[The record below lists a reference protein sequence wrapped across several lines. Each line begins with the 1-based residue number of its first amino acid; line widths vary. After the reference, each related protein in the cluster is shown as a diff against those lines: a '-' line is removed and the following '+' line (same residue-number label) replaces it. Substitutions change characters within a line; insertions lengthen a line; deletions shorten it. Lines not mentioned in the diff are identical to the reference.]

1 MQVFVLFNCV
11 CVAWGDMEIAGTVNL
26 GFLLSES
33 VLYNINYLFV
43 ITLYSF
49 NKYLSLLLF
58 LKLTVTCM
66 CWMHPECVLCTRGMP
81 AAIQAGIFFLS
92 ICYLKAVEWRR
103 QQNEELY
110 DLYSS
115 PDIFWV
121 IRSRRLRWVG
131 HVAHTCENGG
141 TQNVSMMKFE
151 GNRPPGKPWHRW
163 EG

>member
-1 MQVFVLFNCV
+1 MQVFCSVSLCL
-11 CVAWGDMEIAGTVNL
+11 CGMGWLEIAGPVNL

-33 VLYNINYLFV
+33 VLYNRTCLFV

-58 LKLTVTCM
+58 LKLILICM
-66 CWMHPECVLCTRGMP
+66 CWMHPESVLCTWGKSGS
-81 AAIQAGIFFLS
+81 IQARIFFLP
-92 ICYLKAVEWRR
+92 ICYLKTGEWRR

-110 DLYSS
+110 YLYSS

-131 HVAHTCENGG
+131 ACG
-141 TQNVSMMKFE
+141 TYMRE
-151 GNRPPGKPWHRW
+151 
-163 EG
+163 

>member
-1 MQVFVLFNCV
+1 
-11 CVAWGDMEIAGTVNL
+11 MEIAGSVNL
-26 GFLLSES
+26 GFLLSKS
-33 VLYNINYLFV
+33 ALYNITYLFV

-58 LKLTVTCM
+58 LKLTLTCM
-66 CWMHPECVLCTRGMP
+66 FWMHPESVLCTRGMP
-81 AAIQAGIFFLS
+81 AAIQARIFFLL
-92 ICYLKAVEWRR
+92 ICYLKTGERRR

-131 HVAHTCENGG
+131 ACG
-141 TQNVSMMKFE
+141 TYMRE
-151 GNRPPGKPWHRW
+151 W
-163 EG
+163 EYIKCFDDEF